1 MGVTYSREFV
11 KMITEDDLAKKG
23 ASGSEEKIN
32 DEILSAKKENSV
44 VVESKEDKNIKK
56 EKETEYLPNISL
68 FLAEERLSLSK
79 FVEILKIHKV
89 KRFRTEDIDEARK
102 LISENDG
109 AKIWA
114 IVSQKKLHPAIDS
127 WVWNEVQAELERRLK
142 IDLSTRIIDFSNLV
156 NCLKENF
163 EFPNRID
170 KQENYW
176 FRISI
181 CWLIERRSIKSWD
194 LAEWVPFIMGQSY
207 NLDKNFD
214 RKVIAKGKQ
223 KEFMQFVNV
232 VAYGQ
237 KLSEERNRRL
247 DQVKGENNYL
257 KMELEK
263 MQKQENLLHEK
274 IDKLSEDQKKK
285 EIEFEQA
292 NKAFANQSH
301 NLGQEVVSTEQEF
314 NKFLNRELRPRLQS
328 AFEYLEEEPYFEEDA
343 RKDIEKAIE
352 IIDKKI
358 K

>member
-1 MGVTYSREFV
+1 MGDTYSREFV
-11 KMITEDDLAKKG
+11 KMIDDDDLTKQG
-23 ASGSEEKIN
+23 ASDSEEKVSE
-32 DEILSAKKENSV
+32 EILSANKENSDV
-44 VVESKEDKNIKK
+44 VGSKEDKNIKK

-68 FLAEERLSLSK
+68 FLSEKKLSLSK

-102 LISENDG
+102 LITENDG
-109 AKIWA
+109 EKIWA
-114 IVSQKKLHPAIDS
+114 IVSQKNLHPAIDS

-142 IDLSTRIIDFSNLV
+142 IDLSTQIIDFSNLV
-156 NCLKENF
+156 NCLKENL
-163 EFPNRID
+163 EFPSRID

-194 LAEWVPFIMGQSY
+194 LAEWVPYMMGQSFI
-207 NLDKNFD
+207 LDKNFD

-237 KLSEERNRRL
+237 KLSAERNRRFE
-247 DQVKGENNYL
+247 QVKGENNYL
-257 KMELEK
+257 KMELEEMK
-263 MQKQENLLHEK
+263 NQENLLNEK
-274 IDKLSEDQKKK
+274 IDKLSKDQKKK
-285 EIEFEQA
+285 EMELEQA

-301 NLGQEVVSTEQEF
+301 NLGQDLVSTEQEF

-343 RKDIEKAIE
+343 RKDIIKAIE

-358 K
+358 Q